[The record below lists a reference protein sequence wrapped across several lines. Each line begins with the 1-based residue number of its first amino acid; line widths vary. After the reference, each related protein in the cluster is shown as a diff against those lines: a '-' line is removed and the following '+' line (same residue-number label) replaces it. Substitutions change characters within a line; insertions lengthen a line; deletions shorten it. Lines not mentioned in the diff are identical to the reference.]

1 MQVKASINNLNM
13 SPKKIRLVAGLVK
26 GMKVQAAL
34 DQLRFLNKRAA
45 KPGIDLINAAIANA
59 THNFKL
65 DRNNLFIKEMT
76 SGKAMTL
83 KRFTPKAH
91 GRATEI
97 RKVRAHVYLTLEE
110 IVPSKEHEG
119 VKPKSGKS
127 TKVDSREQ
135 IKENVSIKDRVEKGS
150 GVESSEEK
158 VQRIN
163 DPRMEGKHRHVPNEQ
178 LNKKSPAGTKKTLF
192 HRKAS

>member
-13 SPKKIRLVAGLVK
+13 SPKKVRLVAELVK
-26 GMKVQAAL
+26 GMKVQVAL

-45 KPGIDLINAAIANA
+45 KPVIDLINAAIANA

-65 DRNNLFIKEMT
+65 ERDNLIVKEMT
-76 SGKAMTL
+76 TGKAMTL

-97 RKVRAHVYLTLEE
+97 RKVRSHVYLTLEE
-110 IVPSKEHEG
+110 IVPSKEHDG
-119 VKPKSGKS
+119 VKPKAGKAI
-127 TKVDSREQ
+127 KVDSRE
-135 IKENVSIKDRVEKGS
+135 KIKDAASMPETAEKAGDVEKS
-150 GVESSEEK
+150 DEK
-158 VQRIN
+158 GKKIV
-163 DPRMEGKHRHVPNEQ
+163 DPRMEGKHRHAPNDAM
-178 LNKKSPAGTKKTLF
+178 NKKSTGGTKKTLF